1 MSKVTSRYC
10 HLVEPTGLPN
20 QDEPPKAPKPPKP
33 PTPAG
38 KRILPAKP
46 LQALIVV
53 VGFVALLYVI
63 EGVDTVLGN
72 RLDYHG
78 IRPRDIDEWDGIIW
92 APLLH
97 GGWDHLL
104 ANSVP
109 FLVLGLLATAGG
121 MGQFLGV
128 TAIIWL
134 ASGFGTFLIG
144 EDGTVHIGASGVVF
158 GFLTFLL
165 VRGLFARSVPQ
176 ILIAVGVF
184 AVYGSVLWGVLPDQP
199 GISWEGHLTGAIGGI
214 LAAWLVGRAI
224 REAARPAATSG

>member
-1 MSKVTSRYC
+1 M
-10 HLVEPTGLPN
+10 EPTGLPN
-20 QDEPPKAPKPPKP
+20 QDEPPQPPKPPKP

-38 KRILPAKP
+38 KRIFPAKP

-53 VGFVALLYVI
+53 VGFVALLYAI
-63 EGVDTVLGN
+63 EGVDTVLGHT
-72 RLDYHG
+72 LDLHG
-78 IRPRDIDEWDGIIW
+78 IWPRDIDQWDGIIW

-97 GGWDHLL
+97 GDWDHLL

-144 EDGTVHIGASGVVF
+144 RDGVHLGASGVVF

-176 ILIAVGVF
+176 ILIAVAVF

-199 GISWEGHLTGAIGGI
+199 GISWEGHLSGAIGGI

-224 REAARPAATSG
+224 REAARPTAISG